1 MILWNFVVEHWQE
14 LTIMASIIGFC
25 VKVLV
30 ELKKAK
36 DGDMCVL
43 RQLML
48 DIYYRYKDTRV
59 IPQYEAQNFV
69 KMYEAYKARGGN
81 SFMDEVYAHVKSWEM
96 EV

>member
-1 MILWNFVVEHWQE
+1 MELINFLVEHWQD
-14 LTIMASIIGFC
+14 LSLLGSVIAFC
-25 VKVLV
+25 AKVLV

-48 DIYYRYKDTRV
+48 DIYYRYKDTQV

-81 SFMDEVYAHVKSWEM
+81 SFMDEVYAHVKTWKM

>member
-1 MILWNFVVEHWQE
+1 MVLIDFLIEHWQD
-14 LTIMASIIGFC
+14 LSLLGSVIAFC
-25 VKVLV
+25 WKVLA

-48 DIYYRYKDTRV
+48 DIYYRYKDTQV

-81 SFMDEVYAHVKSWEM
+81 SFMDEVYAHVKTWKM